1 MCVRVSDGKRLASG
15 CDDGKVVL
23 WDTQT
28 GQAVWRLEEHELRIT
43 GFAWLASSQCVA
55 VPRCVPTPCFTTQL
69 LMLVTPVGGG
79 RYMFQVEGAASKSS
93 RNMASSNHVGRK
105 LVIAGKDNTLAVYQ
119 EKFDRRSSRR
129 NVARAASRG
138 GKASQEGYELMCRV
152 DWLKS
157 PIMSL
162 SFSRQT
168 FMYV

>member
-1 MCVRVSDGKRLASG
+1 ML
-15 CDDGKVVL
+15 
-23 WDTQT
+23 
-28 GQAVWRLEEHELRIT
+28 
-43 GFAWLASSQCVA
+43 FA
-55 VPRCVPTPCFTTQL
+55 
-69 LMLVTPVGGG
+69 PVGGG

-105 LVIAGKDNTLAVYQ
+105 VVIAGKDNTLAVYQ

-168 FMYV
+168 FMSVQRCCRGCWQQWHRCMHAYLTYGVCAGWRPAKEMARWMCTTPNPPTLAS